1 MLVFTAL
8 AALWCLAVNR
18 PGHFGQLVV
27 PWVIYGLASGPLVPV
42 TLGTYK
48 TQIILTPDYLP
59 TSLHPLAPRACH
71 SRYIHTLFYCRHSS
85 NEYSLLNY
93 YHLPHFY
100 ILPSLNPSLFAPF
113 FHRSGSRDDLSD
125 PCRQLRRP
133 PLHRS
138 HNRLLLRHHRAH
150 RYR

>member
-48 TQIILTPDYLP
+48 THKHTYP
-59 TSLHPLAPRACH
+59 TH
-71 SRYIHTLFYCRHSS
+71 SHTQTL
-85 NEYSLLNY
+85 
-93 YHLPHFY
+93 
-100 ILPSLNPSLFAPF
+100 
-113 FHRSGSRDDLSD
+113 
-125 PCRQLRRP
+125 
-133 PLHRS
+133 
-138 HNRLLLRHHRAH
+138 
-150 RYR
+150 